1 MLVNNGTPNRVGDV
15 FYHLPN
21 ITKMVQK
28 GKLKISLNDTLED
41 KLNSD
46 FELIKGLN
54 ECADAYRVMPH
65 PTALP

>member
-1 MLVNNGTPNRVGDV
+1 MG
-15 FYHLPN
+15 
-21 ITKMVQK
+21 MSQK
-28 GKLKISLNDTLED
+28 GKLRIYLNDTLED

-65 PTALP
+65 PAAVP

>member
-1 MLVNNGTPNRVGDV
+1 MDTS
-15 FYHLPN
+15 H
-21 ITKMVQK
+21 K
-28 GKLKISLNDTLED
+28 GKIKNYLNDTLED

-54 ECADAYRVMPH
+54 ECTDAYRVMPH